1 MEAIARVGVERAV
14 PYRAQRTEASATG
27 TAGSQ
32 SRGSSKP
39 IDRSYER
46 DRMAVSR
53 MNVCLVERNRGR
65 MGIDRVKNGE
75 LCLFVL
81 YAGKVGLH

>member
-1 MEAIARVGVERAV
+1 MREIE
-14 PYRAQRTEASATG
+14 
-27 TAGSQ
+27 
-32 SRGSSKP
+32 
-39 IDRSYER
+39 
-46 DRMAVSR
+46 MAVSR

-81 YAGKVGLH
+81 SMLEKWDCINEKERRKKRVLIGGYQ